1 MEIKKKHLSIFL
13 LCFQDK
19 DKVITSQLSLV
30 DLAGSERMGRT
41 NAQGDRL
48 KEAGSTEKILLYCII
63 TEQKLFC

>member
-1 MEIKKKHLSIFL
+1 MKPLVYIF

-48 KEAGSTEKILLYCII
+48 KEAGETEKILLCCII
-63 TEQKLFC
+63 T